1 MDRRCGHFSWEK
13 TQFTFYLQ
21 AARDSD
27 VLGSNGQS
35 RVPLW
40 TTECHK
46 PLLGE
51 VCRREAKKEHG
62 TSSGS
67 VSSYPSLSA
76 LAMTSGCCN
85 LELTHSSTE
94 RFSADDWRKDESNW
108 FFSQSNLTR
117 QREEI
122 MWKQSKVLSYC
133 PLLTLWIWLSER
145 ITFTWQLCACCSGF
159 KIINMP
165 SRSLS

>member
-1 MDRRCGHFSWEK
+1 MGKNSIHLLPSGYQGPWCAWEQWPEQCANLCEEWSAINPCWVQCAGERQRRNKGLHQGQSLHFPPSVPWPW
-13 TQFTFYLQ
+13 LQ
-21 AARDSD
+21 AAAICSWLIAALRYS
-27 VLGSNGQS
+27 VLMPGWKMRG
-35 RVPLW
+35 
-40 TTECHK
+40 
-46 PLLGE
+46 
-51 VCRREAKKEHG
+51 
-62 TSSGS
+62 
-67 VSSYPSLSA
+67 
-76 LAMTSGCCN
+76 
-85 LELTHSSTE
+85 
-94 RFSADDWRKDESNW
+94 NW
-108 FFSQSNLTR
+108 FFSQSNLTH